1 MIKSAGF
8 IKTTLVNYPGKVAA
22 ALFLPGCNLRCPY
35 CHNPELVLNTADD
48 LVDMDEIMAYLEKR
62 RGLLQGV
69 CISGGEPLLHDD
81 LGQLTKAIKS
91 MGYLLKID
99 TNGTFPDR
107 ILALE
112 PDFIAMDIKT
122 VPEKYPLLSPAGDTT
137 LPEKIKASIEII
149 KKSGIA
155 HEFRTT
161 VAPGIVEREDVQN
174 ICQLLSGAQ
183 CYVLAAYMPGRTL
196 DRNFTQEPCSNQEL
210 HQMADIVRR
219 AGIPLKLRNME
230 A

>member
-22 ALFLPGCNLRCPY
+22 ALFLPGCDLRCPY

-48 LVDMDEIMAYLEKR
+48 LVDIEEILAYLEKR

-69 CISGGEPLLHDD
+69 CISGGEPLVHED
-81 LGQLTKAIKS
+81 LGELAKAIKN
-91 MGYLLKID
+91 MGYLLKVD

-107 ILALE
+107 ILGLE

-122 VPEKYPLLSPAGDTT
+122 VPEKYPMLSPLQDPA
-137 LPEKIKASIEII
+137 LPDKIKTSIEII
-149 KKSGIA
+149 KKSGIE

-161 VAPGIVEREDVQN
+161 VAPGIVDMEDIKD
-174 ICQLLSGAQ
+174 ICKLLSGAR
-183 CYVLAAYMPGRTL
+183 CYVLAGYVPGHTL
-196 DRNFTQEPCSNQEL
+196 DPSFTQETYTNQQL
-210 HQMADIVRR
+210 HQMADIVKA
-219 AGIPLKLRNME
+219 AGIPLKLRNMD
-230 A
+230 

>member
-22 ALFLPGCNLRCPY
+22 ALFLPGCDLRCPY

-48 LVDMDEIMAYLEKR
+48 LVDIEEILAYLEKR

-69 CISGGEPLLHDD
+69 CISGGEPLVHED
-81 LGQLTKAIKS
+81 LGELAKAIKN
-91 MGYLLKID
+91 MGYLLKVD

-107 ILALE
+107 ILGLE

-122 VPEKYPLLSPAGDTT
+122 VPEKYPMLSPLQDPA
-137 LPEKIKASIEII
+137 LPDKIKTSIEII
-149 KKSGIA
+149 KKSGIE

-161 VAPGIVEREDVQN
+161 VAPGIVDMEDIKD
-174 ICQLLSGAQ
+174 ICKLLSGAR
-183 CYVLAAYMPGRTL
+183 CYVLAGYVPGHTL
-196 DRNFTQEPCSNQEL
+196 DPNFTQETYTNQQL
-210 HQMADIVRR
+210 HQMADIVKA
-219 AGIPLKLRNME
+219 AGIPLKLRNMD
-230 A
+230 

>member
-8 IKTTLVNYPGKVAA
+8 IKTTLINYPGKVAA
-22 ALFLPGCNLRCPY
+22 ALFLPGCDLRCPY

-48 LVDMDEIMAYLEKR
+48 LVDMDEILAYLKKR

-69 CISGGEPLLHDD
+69 CISGGEPLVHDD
-81 LGQLTKAIKS
+81 LGELAKAIKG

-107 ILALE
+107 ILSLE

-122 VPEKYPLLSPAGDTT
+122 VPEKYPMLSPVKDPL
-137 LPEKIKASIEII
+137 LPDKIRTSIEII
-149 KKSGIA
+149 KKSGIE

-161 VAPGIVEREDVQN
+161 VAPGIVDRKDIQN

-183 CYVLAAYMPGRTL
+183 CYVLAGYVPGHTL
-196 DRNFTQEPCSNQEL
+196 DPNFTQETYTDQEL
-210 HQMADIVRR
+210 HQMADIVKE
-219 AGIPLKLRNME
+219 AGIPLKLRNMD
-230 A
+230 

>member
-22 ALFLPGCNLRCPY
+22 ALFLPGCDLRCSY

-48 LVDMDEIMAYLEKR
+48 LVDIEEILAYLEKR

-69 CISGGEPLLHDD
+69 CISGGEPLVHED
-81 LGQLTKAIKS
+81 LGELAKAIKD

-107 ILALE
+107 ILSLE

-122 VPEKYPLLSPAGDTT
+122 VPEKYPMLSPVQDPA
-137 LPEKIKASIEII
+137 LPDKIKSSIEII
-149 KKSGIA
+149 KKSGID

-161 VAPGIVEREDVQN
+161 VAPGIVDMKDIQD
-174 ICQLLSGAQ
+174 ICRLIKGAR
-183 CYVLAAYMPGRTL
+183 CYVLAGYVPGHTL
-196 DRNFTQEPCSNQEL
+196 DPGFTQETYTNQEL
-210 HQMADIVRR
+210 HQMADIVKA
-219 AGIPLKLRNME
+219 AGIPLKLRNMD
-230 A
+230 

>member
-22 ALFLPGCNLRCPY
+22 ALFLPGCDLRCPY

-48 LVDMDEIMAYLEKR
+48 LMPLGEILAYLEKR

-69 CISGGEPLLHDD
+69 CISGGEPLVHED
-81 LGQLTKAIKS
+81 LGELVKAIKD
-91 MGYLLKID
+91 MGYLLKLD

-107 ILALE
+107 ILGLK

-122 VPEKYPLLSPAGDTT
+122 TPEKYPMLSPIQDAE
-137 LPEKIKASIEII
+137 LPDKIRASIEII
-149 KKSGIA
+149 KKSGIE

-161 VAPGIVEREDVQN
+161 VAPGIVDMKDIQN
-174 ICQLLSGAQ
+174 ICKLLSGAQ
-183 CYVLAAYMPGRTL
+183 YYVMAGYVPGHTL
-196 DRNFTQEPCSNQEL
+196 DPDFTQDTYTNAEL
-210 HQMADIVRR
+210 HQMADIVRA
-219 AGIPLKLRNME
+219 AGIPLKLRNMD
-230 A
+230 

>member
-22 ALFLPGCNLRCPY
+22 ALFLPGCDLRCPY
-35 CHNPELVLNTADD
+35 CHNPELVLGTADD
-48 LVDMDEIMAYLEKR
+48 LVGIDEILAYLKKR
-62 RGLLQGV
+62 QGLLQGV
-69 CISGGEPLLHDD
+69 CISGGEPLVHDD
-81 LGQLTKAIKS
+81 LGELVKAIK
-91 MGYLLKID
+91 GLDYLVKID

-107 ILALE
+107 ILDLE

-122 VPEKYPLLSPAGDTT
+122 VPEKYPLLSPSRDAT

-149 KKSGIA
+149 KKSGIE

-161 VAPGIVEREDVQN
+161 VAPGVVDREDIQN

-183 CYVLAAYMPGRTL
+183 CYVLAGYVPGHTL
-196 DRNFTQEPCSNQEL
+196 DPNFTQDTYTNHQL
-210 HQMADIVRR
+210 HQMADIVRS
-219 AGIPLKLRNME
+219 AGIPLKLRNMD
-230 A
+230 

>member
-22 ALFLPGCNLRCPY
+22 ALFLPGCDLRCPY

-48 LVDMDEIMAYLEKR
+48 LVDIEEILAYLEKR

-69 CISGGEPLLHDD
+69 CISGGEPLVHEN
-81 LGQLTKAIKS
+81 LGELAKAIKD

-107 ILALE
+107 ILSLE

-122 VPEKYPLLSPAGDTT
+122 VPEKYPMLSPVQDPA
-137 LPEKIKASIEII
+137 LPDKIKSSIEII
-149 KKSGIA
+149 KKSGID

-161 VAPGIVEREDVQN
+161 VVPGIVDMKDIQD
-174 ICQLLSGAQ
+174 ICRLIKGAR
-183 CYVLAAYMPGRTL
+183 CYVLAGYVPGHTL
-196 DRNFTQEPCSNQEL
+196 DPGFTQETYTNQEL
-210 HQMADIVRR
+210 HQMADIVKA
-219 AGIPLKLRNME
+219 AGIPLKLRNMD
-230 A
+230 

>member
-22 ALFLPGCNLRCPY
+22 ALFLPGCDLRCPY

-48 LVDMDEIMAYLEKR
+48 LVEIEEILAYLEKR

-69 CISGGEPLLHDD
+69 CISGGEPLVHED
-81 LGQLTKAIKS
+81 LGELAKAIKD
-91 MGYLLKID
+91 MDYLLKID

-107 ILALE
+107 ILSLE

-122 VPEKYPLLSPAGDTT
+122 VPEKYPMLSPVQDPA
-137 LPEKIKASIEII
+137 LPDKIKSSIEII
-149 KKSGIA
+149 KKSGID

-161 VAPGIVEREDVQN
+161 VAPGIVDMKDIQD
-174 ICQLLSGAQ
+174 ICRLIKGAR
-183 CYVLAAYMPGRTL
+183 CYVLAGYVPGHTL
-196 DRNFTQEPCSNQEL
+196 DPGFTQETYTNQEL
-210 HQMADIVRR
+210 HQMADIVKA
-219 AGIPLKLRNME
+219 AGIPLKLRNMD
-230 A
+230 

>member
-22 ALFLPGCNLRCPY
+22 ALFLPGCDLRCPY

-48 LVDMDEIMAYLEKR
+48 LVDIEEILAYLEKR

-69 CISGGEPLLHDD
+69 CISGGEPLVHED
-81 LGQLTKAIKS
+81 LSELAKAIKD

-107 ILALE
+107 ILSLE

-122 VPEKYPLLSPAGDTT
+122 VPEKYPMLSPVQDPA
-137 LPEKIKASIEII
+137 LPDKIKSSIEII
-149 KKSGIA
+149 KKSGID

-161 VAPGIVEREDVQN
+161 VAPGIVDMKDIQD
-174 ICQLLSGAQ
+174 ICRLIKGAR
-183 CYVLAAYMPGRTL
+183 CYVLAGYVPGHTL
-196 DRNFTQEPCSNQEL
+196 DPGFTQETYTNQEL
-210 HQMADIVRR
+210 HQMADMVKA
-219 AGIPLKLRNME
+219 AGIPLKLRNMD
-230 A
+230 

>member
-22 ALFLPGCNLRCPY
+22 ALFLPGCDLRCPY

-48 LVDMDEIMAYLEKR
+48 LVEIEEILAYLEKR

-69 CISGGEPLLHDD
+69 CISGGEPLVHED
-81 LGQLTKAIKS
+81 LGELAKAIKD

-107 ILALE
+107 ILSLE

-122 VPEKYPLLSPAGDTT
+122 VPEKYPMLSPVQDPA
-137 LPEKIKASIEII
+137 LPDKIKSSIEII
-149 KKSGIA
+149 KKSGIDR
-155 HEFRTT
+155 EFRTT
-161 VAPGIVEREDVQN
+161 VAPGIVDMKDIQD
-174 ICQLLSGAQ
+174 ICRLIKGAR
-183 CYVLAAYMPGRTL
+183 CYVLAGYVPGHTL
-196 DRNFTQEPCSNQEL
+196 DPGFTQETYTNQEL
-210 HQMADIVRR
+210 HQMADIVKA
-219 AGIPLKLRNME
+219 AGIPLKLRNMD
-230 A
+230 

>member
-22 ALFLPGCNLRCPY
+22 ALFLPGCDLRCPY

-48 LVDMDEIMAYLEKR
+48 LVDIDEILAYLEKR

-69 CISGGEPLLHDD
+69 CISGGEPLVHDD
-81 LGQLTKAIKS
+81 LGELVKAIKS

-107 ILALE
+107 ILPLE

-122 VPEKYPLLSPAGDTT
+122 VPEKYPMLSPVHDES
-137 LPEKIKASIEII
+137 LPDKIKASIEII
-149 KKSGIA
+149 KKSGIE

-161 VAPGIVEREDVQN
+161 VAPGIVDMKDIQV

-183 CYVLAAYMPGRTL
+183 YYVLAGYVPGHTL
-196 DRNFTQEPCSNQEL
+196 DPSFTQGTYTNQQL
-210 HQMADIVRR
+210 HQMADIVRA
-219 AGIPLKLRNME
+219 AGIPLKLRNMD
-230 A
+230 

>member
-22 ALFLPGCNLRCPY
+22 ALFLPGCDLRCPY

-48 LVDMDEIMAYLEKR
+48 LVEIEEILAYLEKR

-69 CISGGEPLLHDD
+69 CISGGEPLVHED
-81 LGQLTKAIKS
+81 LGELAKAIKD

-107 ILALE
+107 ILSLE

-122 VPEKYPLLSPAGDTT
+122 VPEKYPMLSPVQDPA
-137 LPEKIKASIEII
+137 LPDKIKSSIEII
-149 KKSGIA
+149 KKSGID

-161 VAPGIVEREDVQN
+161 VAPGIVDMKDIQD
-174 ICQLLSGAQ
+174 ICRLIKGAR
-183 CYVLAAYMPGRTL
+183 CYVLAGYVPGHIL
-196 DRNFTQEPCSNQEL
+196 DPGFTQETYTNQEL
-210 HQMADIVRR
+210 HQMADIVKA
-219 AGIPLKLRNME
+219 AGIPLKLRNMD
-230 A
+230 

>member
-22 ALFLPGCNLRCPY
+22 ALFLPGCDLRCPY

-48 LVDMDEIMAYLEKR
+48 LVDIEEILAYLEKR

-69 CISGGEPLLHDD
+69 CISGGEPLVHED
-81 LGQLTKAIKS
+81 LGELAKAIKD

-107 ILALE
+107 ILSLE

-122 VPEKYPLLSPAGDTT
+122 VPEKYPMLSPVQDPA
-137 LPEKIKASIEII
+137 LPDKIKSSIEII
-149 KKSGIA
+149 KKSEARTSNSFAFHGI
-155 HEFRTT
+155 R
-161 VAPGIVEREDVQN
+161 VQ
-174 ICQLLSGAQ
+174 
-183 CYVLAAYMPGRTL
+183 
-196 DRNFTQEPCSNQEL
+196 
-210 HQMADIVRR
+210 
-219 AGIPLKLRNME
+219 K
-230 A
+230 

>member
-22 ALFLPGCNLRCPY
+22 ALFLPGCDLRCPY

-48 LVDMDEIMAYLEKR
+48 LVDIEEILAYLEKR

-69 CISGGEPLLHDD
+69 CISGGEPLVHED
-81 LGQLTKAIKS
+81 LGELAKAIKD

-107 ILALE
+107 ILSLE

-122 VPEKYPLLSPAGDTT
+122 VPEKYPMLSPVQDPA
-137 LPEKIKASIEII
+137 LPDKIKSSIEII
-149 KKSGIA
+149 KKSDID

-161 VAPGIVEREDVQN
+161 VAPGIVDMKDIQD
-174 ICQLLSGAQ
+174 ICRLIKGAR
-183 CYVLAAYMPGRTL
+183 CYVLAGYVPGHTL
-196 DRNFTQEPCSNQEL
+196 DPGFTQETYTNQEL
-210 HQMADIVRR
+210 HQMADIVKA
-219 AGIPLKLRNME
+219 AGIPLKLRNMD
-230 A
+230 

>member
-22 ALFLPGCNLRCPY
+22 ALFLPGCDLRCPY

-48 LVDMDEIMAYLEKR
+48 LVDIEEILAYLEKR

-69 CISGGEPLLHDD
+69 CISGGEPLVHED
-81 LGQLTKAIKS
+81 LGELAKAIKD

-107 ILALE
+107 ILSLE

-122 VPEKYPLLSPAGDTT
+122 VPEKYPMLSPVQDPA
-137 LPEKIKASIEII
+137 LPDKIKSSIGII
-149 KKSGIA
+149 KKSGID

-161 VAPGIVEREDVQN
+161 VAPGIVDMKDIQD
-174 ICQLLSGAQ
+174 ICRLIKGAR
-183 CYVLAAYMPGRTL
+183 CYVLAGYVPGHTL
-196 DRNFTQEPCSNQEL
+196 DPGFTQETYTNQEL
-210 HQMADIVRR
+210 HQMADIVKA
-219 AGIPLKLRNME
+219 AGIPLKLRNMD
-230 A
+230 

>member
-1 MIKSAGF
+1 VIKSAGF

-22 ALFLPGCNLRCPY
+22 ALFLPGCDLRCPY

-48 LVDMDEIMAYLEKR
+48 LVDIEEILAYLEKR

-69 CISGGEPLLHDD
+69 CISGGEPLVHED
-81 LGQLTKAIKS
+81 LGELAKAIKD

-107 ILALE
+107 ILSLE

-122 VPEKYPLLSPAGDTT
+122 VPEKYPMLSLVQDPA
-137 LPEKIKASIEII
+137 LPDKIKSSIEII
-149 KKSGIA
+149 KKSGID

-161 VAPGIVEREDVQN
+161 VAPGIVDMKDIQD
-174 ICQLLSGAQ
+174 ICRLIKGAR
-183 CYVLAAYMPGRTL
+183 CYVLAGYVPGHTL
-196 DRNFTQEPCSNQEL
+196 DPGFTQETYTNQEL
-210 HQMADIVRR
+210 HQMADIVKA
-219 AGIPLKLRNME
+219 AGIPLKLRNMD
-230 A
+230 